1 MDRGYQCEVNRDT
14 WVSLVCLVFFV
25 LDFWRINMYSQ
36 TGREILKANVALERA
51 LALVTKEN
59 RGEVSVRI
67 LTVIRNLN
75 DNIAQKIWMD
85 LYPDKPRNI
94 NKVAKEFCNVS
105 QYRFIGRF
113 DKFLRKSVSHFTPS
127 EDGAERLMLKYY
139 QYTLQLKKT
148 MWERY
153 GVEILNNIENF
164 LLDTDEQT
172 SDYYNKVA
180 EQIKEIEL
188 TPQITGHDNYYVNK
202 IKPFFVEQEIYYE
215 ITLEPA
221 NDKPNKFNRITAFT
235 KHDILENYSVALKF
249 VDCTID
255 VFGVCFPIKIIC
267 EWHVSIRP
275 CEINNFA
282 RILGYDINIQR
293 SHTEYRALMRY
304 LTEEQVS
311 LVEIIDFEE
320 NQYNQVK
327 NEIAQTTR
335 KKTSVIFEL
344 LDECRERSKCNEQGK
359 NILRYLLHRMN
370 NGFIRDQWPGYNDN
384 QYADLY
390 ISAKCRPFDKNPYSF
405 NPKGHLSTIHELS
418 ECIDTSGREG
428 EIIARN
434 LENNAFQNGKL
445 FTPIEEMR
453 NFGCDDEI
461 INIIEAYNASLYRG
475 FKPDAEIG
483 VYKGNLFKKG
493 HEREIVEIV
502 KYLKKMS
509 KISSPLGHCFC
520 EMLVDELKELSG
532 KDKLDEIEK
541 EHILK
546 GMFSYTKVFF
556 VYGAAGTGKTTLVNH
571 ISNLLQGT
579 NRLYLAKTNPA
590 VENMK
595 RKISNYDCKGK
606 FHTIDKF
613 ISPYSNLNGQYDLVV
628 VDECST
634 VKNKDILSVINRIG
648 DATLVLVGDIYQIEA
663 IGFGNWFNIC
673 KSVMPQACKCE
684 LTVAHRSSDENLKSL
699 WASVRNM
706 SDDNLVLEE
715 TVRNDYS
722 HSIDNDIFVK
732 RAEDEIILCLN
743 YNGLYGLNNIN
754 KLLQLNNHNPA
765 VNIGIWTFKSG
776 DPILFNDSS
785 RFDLLYNNLKGKIV
799 SFSDKGSYVYFVV
812 EVETLLLEEDIKACR
827 GLDYFSDDGVK
838 TIVGFEVYRRK
849 PFASD
854 EDSSGNEHI
863 LPFQIAYAVSIHKSQ
878 GLEYDSV
885 KIVIADET
893 EDRITHNIFYTA
905 ITRARK
911 ELTIYWSPEVCNRIL
926 ARIRPN
932 DSNRDYFLLESKN
945 KM

>member
-595 RKISNYDCKGK
+595 RKIWALLLGLAMLPTVVLPVAAETSTPTLTNLYTLDFENADTSKAVAATDKELFATWLPSEFDASLMTVANGGDSWQYEVVSEAPSNSGNAL
-606 FHTIDKF
+606 KF
-613 ISPYSNLNGQYDLVV
+613 ISTAKPSSGTKYLEMKTPTAKDDYSDISTGANGAAI
-628 VDECST
+628 
-634 VKNKDILSVINRIG
+634 KRI
-648 DATLVLVGDIYQIEA
+648 AVTLDG
-663 IGFGNWFNIC
+663 
-673 KSVMPQACKCE
+673 K
-684 LTVAHRSSDENLKSL
+684 
-699 WASVRNM
+699 
-706 SDDNLVLEE
+706 E
-715 TVRNDYS
+715 TV
-722 HSIDNDIFVK
+722 F
-732 RAEDEIILCLN
+732 E
-743 YNGLYGLNNIN
+743 G
-754 KLLQLNNHNPA
+754 
-765 VNIGIWTFKSG
+765 
-776 DPILFNDSS
+776 
-785 RFDLLYNNLKGKIV
+785 DLLSEELSLAIRSGRSV
-799 SFSDKGSYVYFVV
+799 SV
-812 EVETLLLEEDIKACR
+812 EAWL
-827 GLDYFSDDGVK
+827 S
-838 TIVGFEVYRRK
+838 
-849 PFASD
+849 
-854 EDSSGNEHI
+854 
-863 LPFQIAYAVSIHKSQ
+863 
-878 GLEYDSV
+878 
-885 KIVIADET
+885 
-893 EDRITHNIFYTA
+893 
-905 ITRARK
+905 
-911 ELTIYWSPEVCNRIL
+911 
-926 ARIRPN
+926 
-932 DSNRDYFLLESKN
+932 
-945 KM
+945 